1 MLKISAT
8 LLDKFVSPSS
18 QEEEEGKKIC
28 RRTPLAAVYA
38 HASGTS
44 TGTTM
49 MHVSRKF
56 CFQLS
61 AKVFRKKSW
70 P

>member
-8 LLDKFVSPSS
+8 LLDKFVCPGS
-18 QEEEEGKKIC
+18 QEEEEEKKIS

-38 HASGTS
+38 HTS
-44 TGTTM
+44 VTSPGTTM

-61 AKVFRKKSW
+61 AKVFRRKSR

>member
-1 MLKISAT
+1 
-8 LLDKFVSPSS
+8 V
-18 QEEEEGKKIC
+18 
-28 RRTPLAAVYA
+28 
-38 HASGTS
+38 TS

-61 AKVFRKKSW
+61 AKVFRRKSW

>member
-8 LLDKFVSPSS
+8 LLDKFVSPGS
-18 QEEEEGKKIC
+18 QEKEEEKKIS

-38 HASGTS
+38 HASVTS

-61 AKVFRKKSW
+61 AKVFRRKYW

>member
-8 LLDKFVSPSS
+8 LLHKFVSPGS
-18 QEEEEGKKIC
+18 EEEEEEKQIC
-28 RRTPLAAVYA
+28 HRTPLAAVYA
-38 HASGTS
+38 HASVTS
-44 TGTTM
+44 TGITM

-61 AKVFRKKSW
+61 AKVFRRKSW